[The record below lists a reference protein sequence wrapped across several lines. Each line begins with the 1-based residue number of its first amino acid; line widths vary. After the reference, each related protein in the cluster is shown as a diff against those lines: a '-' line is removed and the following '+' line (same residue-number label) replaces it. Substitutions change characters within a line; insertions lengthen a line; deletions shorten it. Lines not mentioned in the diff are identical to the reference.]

1 MKLYSLD
8 TIFTKRLFRIPDFQR
23 GYAWRTGKEGREVI
37 DFWEDLL
44 NLGSQNQRHY
54 TGVLTLEEY
63 TPSQEVREKE
73 WLIEEEYKPV
83 YVVDGQQRL
92 TTAIIL
98 IKAFCDFY
106 RGLYPGEDAKNINIC
121 NNTKCL
127 SEIEEKYIMKI
138 TRDGVRES
146 FIFGYEKDNPSDI
159 FLKRRIF
166 GCSTSENEQES
177 FYTLNLSNAKSFFDE
192 NLQLYYNNNGQNL
205 GAIDELF
212 KRLTLRMVFN
222 VFQTNSATGDFD
234 IFVAFETMN
243 NRGRSL
249 SNLELLKNRLIYLTT
264 LLQDEQA
271 VKKQVRDDI
280 NNAWKGIYEY
290 LGKNKE
296 HPLDDDEFL
305 YTHWVLSFPYSRKDG
320 SDYIRFLLE
329 NKFTTK
335 NICDTVVK
343 IEDTDDEE
351 LDADSLA
358 NMDEVSEEISSNLDI
373 VLSQTKLTAS
383 YIRQY
388 VISLNEAV
396 KKWYS
401 TWFPKQDESLTEE
414 EILWIDRLNRIGISY
429 FRPLVTAALMID
441 AKAEERA
448 ALFKAIERFIFVVFR
463 CQTMRSNY
471 RSSEFYSD
479 ARKLLSKEIT
489 IEQIIKDIN
498 ARMGY
503 SFKKEG
509 EKVYYDFKLFHDMMN
524 RKFEYDGNGY
534 YGWGCRWYFLYEY
547 EMYLANKNGNR
558 RSVTSWQQFIK
569 SANSRITIEHIYPQ
583 TPTDQYWISHFKAV
597 SENEQKYYQG
607 SIGNLLLLSQSINS
621 SLQNDGFDKKKR
633 NKVDDERNI
642 LRLGYENGSYSEVEV
657 YNNYDEWTP
666 QAIEKRGMAMMKFM
680 ADRWDLPIKDEEEL
694 RSMLFLPKKQS
705 AEDSKDLESSVTLF

>member
-1 MKLYSLD
+1 MK
-8 TIFTKRLFRIPDFQR
+8 
-23 GYAWRTGKEGREVI
+23 
-37 DFWEDLL
+37 
-44 NLGSQNQRHY
+44 
-54 TGVLTLEEY
+54 
-63 TPSQEVREKE
+63 
-73 WLIEEEYKPV
+73 
-83 YVVDGQQRL
+83 
-92 TTAIIL
+92 
-98 IKAFCDFY
+98 
-106 RGLYPGEDAKNINIC
+106 
-121 NNTKCL
+121 
-127 SEIEEKYIMKI
+127 
-138 TRDGVRES
+138 
-146 FIFGYEKDNPSDI
+146 
-159 FLKRRIF
+159 
-166 GCSTSENEQES
+166 
-177 FYTLNLSNAKSFFDE
+177 
-192 NLQLYYNNNGQNL
+192 
-205 GAIDELF
+205 
-212 KRLTLRMVFN
+212 MVFN
-222 VFQTNSATGDFD
+222 VFQTNSATDDFD

-264 LLQDEQA
+264 LLPDKQA

-320 SDYIRFLLE
+320 SDYIRFLLGS
-329 NKFTTK
+329 KFTTN
-335 NICDTVVK
+335 NICDTIVK
-343 IEDTDDEE
+343 IKDTDDQE

-358 NMDEVSEEISSNLDI
+358 NMDEVAEDIPSSQDV
-373 VLSQTKLTAS
+373 VLSQSKLTAS

-388 VISLNEAV
+388 VISLNDAV

-401 TWFPKQDESLTEE
+401 TWFPKQDTFLTENE
-414 EILWIDRLNRIGISY
+414 KLWLDRLNRIGISY

-441 AKAEERA
+441 AKAEQRA

-463 CQTMRSNY
+463 SQTTRSNY

-509 EKVYYDFKLFHDMMN
+509 EQLYYDLKPFHDMMN
-524 RKFEYDGNGY
+524 RKFEDDGNGY

-547 EMYLANKNGNR
+547 EMSLAEKNGNR
-558 RSVTSWQQFIK
+558 RGVTSWQQFIK
-569 SANSRITIEHIYPQ
+569 SANGKITIEHIYPQ
-583 TPTDQYWISHFKAV
+583 TPTEQYWIDHFKTV
-597 SENEQKYYQG
+597 PESEQKYYQG

-621 SLQNDGFDKKKR
+621 SLRNDGFDKKKIR
-633 NKVDDERNI
+633 KEDDNGNV

-657 YNNYDEWTP
+657 SKFAEWTP
-666 QAIEKRGMAMMKFM
+666 QTIEERGMAMMKFM
-680 ADRWDLPIKDEEEL
+680 AERWDLPIKNDEEL
-694 RSMLFLPKKQS
+694 RSMLFLPKRLTEEES
-705 AEDSKDLESSVTLF
+705 AELESSMTLF

>member
-1 MKLYSLD
+1 MTLDSLD
-8 TIFTKRLFRIPDFQR
+8 TIFTKRLFRIPDYQR

-44 NLGSQNQRHY
+44 NLGSRNQRHY

-63 TPSQEVREKE
+63 TPSPEVIDRE
-73 WLIEEEYKPV
+73 WLLEEDYKPV
-83 YVVDGQQRL
+83 HVVDGQQRL

-106 RGLYPGEDAKNINIC
+106 RSLNPGKDPGSIIIG
-121 NNTKCL
+121 NTKRL
-127 SEIEEKYIMKI
+127 SEIEEKYIIKI
-138 TRDGVRES
+138 TPDGVRES

-159 FLKRRIF
+159 FLKKRIF

-177 FYTLNLSNAKSFFDE
+177 FYTLNLSNAKTFFDE
-192 NLQLYYNNNGQNL
+192 NLKLYYDINGQNL
-205 GAIDELF
+205 RSIDELF
-212 KRLTLRMVFN
+212 RRLTMKMVFN
-222 VFQTNSATGDFD
+222 VFQTNSATDDFD

-264 LLQDEQA
+264 LLPDIQA
-271 VKKQVRDDI
+271 VKKQVRGDI

-320 SDYIRFLLE
+320 SDYIRFLLGT
-329 NKFTTK
+329 KFTTK
-335 NICDTVVK
+335 NICDTIVK
-343 IEDTDDEE
+343 IEDTDERE
-351 LDADSLA
+351 VDADSLA
-358 NMDEVSEEISSNLDI
+358 NMDEVAEDVSSSQDV
-373 VLSQTKLTAS
+373 VLSQSNLTAN

-388 VISLNEAV
+388 VISLNDAV

-401 TWFPKQDESLTEE
+401 TWFPKQDTSLSED
-414 EILWIDRLNRIGISY
+414 EILWLDRLNRIGISY
-429 FRPLVTAALMID
+429 FRPLVTASLMV
-441 AKAEERA
+441 KSKSEERT

-463 CQTMRSNY
+463 TQTTRSNY

-489 IEQIIKDIN
+489 IEQIIKDLN

-509 EKVYYDFKLFHDMMN
+509 EQVYYDLKPFHDMMN
-524 RKFEYDGNGY
+524 RKFEDDGNGY

-547 EMYLANKNGNR
+547 EMSLAKKNGNR
-558 RSVTSWQQFIK
+558 RVVTSWQQFIK
-569 SANSRITIEHIYPQ
+569 SANGKITIEHIYPQ
-583 TPTDQYWISHFKAV
+583 TPTEQYWIDHFNKV
-597 SENEQKYYQG
+597 PENEQKYYQG

-621 SLQNDGFDKKKR
+621 SLRNDGFDEKKTRKE
-633 NKVDDERNI
+633 DENGNV

-657 YNNYDEWTP
+657 SKYTEWTP
-666 QAIEKRGMAMMKFM
+666 ETIEERGMAMMKFM
-680 ADRWDLPIKDEEEL
+680 AERWDLPIKDDEEL
-694 RSMLFLPKKQS
+694 RSMLFLPIKQS
-705 AEDSKDLESSVTLF
+705 DAESTEVETT